1 MILVTGATGNV
12 GAELVRALAGGGE
25 QVRALV
31 RRDADRAKLPAGVD
45 AFIGDLNRTES
56 LAGAVDGVSAIH
68 LLSGYGGMERL
79 LADARRARVERVVL
93 QSSSAVPSGDMS
105 NAVARYHILS
115 ERAVRDS
122 GLAWTFLQPNT
133 FMSNTLEWIPQ
144 LRAGDVVRARFADVR
159 VATIDPLDVAAV
171 SARALTSSDHEGRS
185 YRLSGPDSLLPADRA
200 RVLGE
205 VLGREL
211 RFEGQ
216 PDVEAREEML
226 ASMPAEYV
234 DAFFS
239 FFADGKLDESEVRD
253 TVERVT
259 GRRPRSF
266 EQWASAHAD
275 AFR

>member
-12 GAELVRALAGGGE
+12 GAELVRALAGCGE
-25 QVRALV
+25 GVRALI
-31 RRDADRAKLPAGVD
+31 RRDADRATLPAGVD
-45 AFIGDLNRTES
+45 AFVGDLNQPET
-56 LAGAVDGVSAIH
+56 LAGAVEGVGAIH
-68 LLSGYGGMERL
+68 LLSGYEGMGRL

-93 QSSSAVPSGDMS
+93 QSSSAVPGGDTS

-122 GLAWTFLQPNT
+122 GLAWTFLQPNS
-133 FMSNTLEWIPQ
+133 FMSNTLQWIPQ
-144 LRAGDVVRARFADVR
+144 LRAGDVVRAPFADVP
-159 VATIDPLDVAAV
+159 VATIDPHDVAAV
-171 SARALTSSDHEGRS
+171 SARALTSSDLEGRS
-185 YRLSGPDSLLPADRA
+185 YRLSGPDSLLPADRV
-200 RVLGE
+200 RMLGE

-216 PDVEAREEML
+216 SDVEAREELL

-266 EQWASAHAD
+266 EQWANAHGD